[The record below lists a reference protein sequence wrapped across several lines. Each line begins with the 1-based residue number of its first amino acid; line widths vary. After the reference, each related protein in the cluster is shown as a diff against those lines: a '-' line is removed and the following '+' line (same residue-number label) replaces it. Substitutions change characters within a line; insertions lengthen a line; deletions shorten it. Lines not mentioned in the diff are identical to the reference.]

1 MQSTDSFTQ
10 EVVQTVTL
18 DAQALERLR
27 ALDPGGQTGLLGRV
41 VQAFQA
47 SLNRLLP
54 MVEMPAGAEVP
65 PLDAVRMV
73 AHTLKSSA
81 MSVGGVRLAE
91 LCVELE
97 AQARS
102 GQACTATQ
110 LQAMRSEALAVS
122 RALEQVYRS
131 SSS

>member
-1 MQSTDSFTQ
+1 MQSNESLTQ
-10 EVVQTVTL
+10 EVSQVAAL

-27 ALDPGGQTGLLGRV
+27 ALDPGGHGGLLGRV
-41 VQAFQA
+41 VQAFEA
-47 SLNRLLP
+47 SLSRLLP
-54 MVEMPAGAEVP
+54 TVELTPQGEVP
-65 PLDAVRMV
+65 PPDAVRMV

-97 AQARS
+97 AQARL
-102 GQACTATQ
+102 GQACTPTQ
-110 LQAMRSEALAVS
+110 LQAMRAEALAVS